1 MENTGHL
8 TWLMREISF
17 DSDTLTLHTFSHH
30 YIRSGLTHLK
40 IIVILKH
47 EIYRNMRENAC
58 KYTVLIS

>member
-1 MENTGHL
+1 MENIGHL

-17 DSDTLTLHTFSHH
+17 DSDTLTRCTFSHH

-47 EIYRNMRENAC
+47 EIYRKRENAC
-58 KYTVLIS
+58 KYTALIS